1 MPTTTSI
8 QKGMAIS
15 YKNQPWLIVST
26 KFTNPG
32 KGQAFTKAKLKN
44 LKTDQVIENTF
55 KSGEAV
61 ELIDTIRK
69 RSQFLYNDGAD
80 YHFMD
85 NETYEQFQLDEAI
98 LGEAT
103 KYMKD
108 GSECHALYIEGIP
121 VSIQLQAKMEFEVT
135 EAAPGAKGDTASGN
149 ASKEVTIETG
159 TKLKVPLFINQGEK
173 IIINTEDGTYVSKA

>member
-8 QKGMAIS
+8 QKGQAIS
-15 YKNQPWLIVST
+15 YKGHPWIIIDT

-32 KGQAFTKAKLKN
+32 KGQAFTKAKLRN

-61 ELIDTIRK
+61 ELVDTIRK

-85 NETYEQFQLDEAI
+85 NENYEQFTLQADS
-98 LGEAT
+98 LGDAT
-103 KYMKD
+103 KYLID
-108 GSECHALYIEGIP
+108 GAECHALYIEGTP
-121 VSIQLQAKMEFEVT
+121 VSIQLPPKMDFVVK
-135 EAAPGAKGDTASGN
+135 EAPTGVKGDTASGGGT
-149 ASKEVTIETG
+149 KDIVLETG
-159 TKLKVPLFINQGEK
+159 LELKAPLFIKEGEK
-173 IIINTEDGTYVSKA
+173 ITISTEDGSYLSKA